1 MKKRLKR
8 FIDLM
13 GFRSFLLIVL
23 VITGL
28 VQFGLMLDN
37 VRGVTYDI
45 SMGSLAPETIRA
57 AKTIEDTEKTEQE
70 RINAENDI
78 TPVYDFNQEIAEQK
92 ATLITLL
99 FDLTIEAKKEIALE

>member
-1 MKKRLKR
+1 MKKRLKS

-13 GFRSFLLIVL
+13 GFRSFLVIVL
-23 VITGL
+23 VMTGL

-70 RINAENDI
+70 RDQCRKRYN
-78 TPVYDFNQEIAEQK
+78 P
-92 ATLITLL
+92 
-99 FDLTIEAKKEIALE
+99 DL